1 MSKELTFTDDNTV
14 KYLDT
19 SSSFDLAITQDGTA
33 FDLTNA
39 TAIDVK
45 AANASGYVFDKS
57 IDMATVTQPLA
68 GVITMPVDAE
78 VMNALTPDDYSIE
91 VWVTL
96 SSLVTPGSQEGVTDD
111 DTTESTTTST
121 TSSYTAI
128 FPSDDTVGF
137 TINSN
142 LTNVDGETVD
152 AISLA
157 SFEGELNGKV
167 NTADTVDWQKTK
179 ITADSGAEIYEL
191 TASNGDDLNAYLKN
205 LPIGITTFAVLA
217 GVTNNPSTVNTKGLI
232 HVTSNNYGV
241 GYLIDANGN
250 QWSIVLNGSST
261 PIYTKLSTSTDLST
275 GLATKEDKLSFTPAD
290 DSTVLHNNT
299 LNYMNQDNSGIVV
312 GNDKNF
318 GLIKRNGY
326 TAGLAIG
333 SGPGYNFHLM
343 TTTDAIL
350 SNTSSYTDVWTI
362 APTTGELSIKGGTY
376 FTPADDSTVLHNN
389 TLNYMNQDNSG
400 IVVGNDKNFGL
411 IKRNGY
417 TAGLAIGS
425 GPGYNFHLMTTT
437 DAILSN
443 TSSYTD
449 VWTIA
454 PTTGELSIKGGTYF
468 TPADDSKVVHLST
481 GTTTDRPTGQ
491 VTGYQYFDTTLN
503 KPIWYTGT
511 AWVDATGTA
520 VQQGGYN

>member
-45 AANASGYVFDKS
+45 VANDSGYVFDKS

-157 SFEGELNGKV
+157 TFEGELNGK
-167 NTADTVDWQKTK
+167 A
-179 ITADSGAEIYEL
+179 
-191 TASNGDDLNAYLKN
+191 
-205 LPIGITTFAVLA
+205 
-217 GVTNNPSTVNTKGLI
+217 
-232 HVTSNNYGV
+232 
-241 GYLIDANGN
+241 
-250 QWSIVLNGSST
+250 
-261 PIYTKLSTSTDLST
+261 DLSM
-275 GLATKEDKLSFTPAD
+275 GA
-290 DSTVLHNNT
+290 
-299 LNYMNQDNSGIVV
+299 
-312 GNDKNF
+312 
-318 GLIKRNGY
+318 
-326 TAGLAIG
+326 
-333 SGPGYNFHLM
+333 
-343 TTTDAIL
+343 
-350 SNTSSYTDVWTI
+350 
-362 APTTGELSIKGGTY
+362 
-376 FTPADDSTVLHNN
+376 
-389 TLNYMNQDNSG
+389 
-400 IVVGNDKNFGL
+400 
-411 IKRNGY
+411 
-417 TAGLAIGS
+417 
-425 GPGYNFHLMTTT
+425 
-437 DAILSN
+437 
-443 TSSYTD
+443 
-449 VWTIA
+449 
-454 PTTGELSIKGGTYF
+454 
-468 TPADDSKVVHLST
+468 
-481 GTTTDRPTGQ
+481 TTDRPTGQ

-511 AWVDATGTA
+511 VWVDATGTT
-520 VQQGGYN
+520 V

>member
-45 AANASGYVFDKS
+45 VANASGYVFDKS

-179 ITADSGAEIYEL
+179 ITADSGAPSISISTDSIYTTMSKVTPGFYSTYISGSPSDNPFNGPLKGYMFCDANNYVIFSGTLEL
-191 TASNGDDLNAYLKN
+191 TGQSVEIVYDGGSFYHYIAPLAADIVHTTGAEEVSGQKTFDVAPIDKTTGNPYITKDSIPAGGDGFTNIADGTDLNALTTIGRYWWDSSSYSTGLTNYYVNSATQSFILNVINVGSDINQTIYLLNGMGKATRLYN
-205 LPIGITTFAVLA
+205 TSTSTWGSWSYSTAVPLSS
-217 GVTNNPSTVNTKGLI
+217 STDSL
-232 HVTSNNYGV
+232 SLRLEDSNYGV
-241 GYLIDANGN
+241 SGSYTFYNSDASWASGGSTGNLNLFTNGYLINKKN
-250 QWSIVLNGSST
+250 KVGSKT
-261 PIYTKLSTSTDLST
+261 ALSYPL
-275 GLATKEDKLSFTPAD
+275 L
-290 DSTVLHNNT
+290 
-299 LNYMNQDNSGIVV
+299 
-312 GNDKNF
+312 
-318 GLIKRNGY
+318 
-326 TAGLAIG
+326 
-333 SGPGYNFHLM
+333 
-343 TTTDAIL
+343 
-350 SNTSSYTDVWTI
+350 TSS
-362 APTTGELSIKGGTY
+362 
-376 FTPADDSTVLHNN
+376 
-389 TLNYMNQDNSG
+389 
-400 IVVGNDKNFGL
+400 
-411 IKRNGY
+411 
-417 TAGLAIGS
+417 
-425 GPGYNFHLMTTT
+425 
-437 DAILSN
+437 
-443 TSSYTD
+443 
-449 VWTIA
+449 
-454 PTTGELSIKGGTYF
+454 
-468 TPADDSKVVHLST
+468 
-481 GTTTDRPTGQ
+481 
-491 VTGYQYFDTTLN
+491 
-503 KPIWYTGT
+503 
-511 AWVDATGTA
+511 
-520 VQQGGYN
+520 

>member
-45 AANASGYVFDKS
+45 VANDSGYVFDKS

-157 SFEGELNGKV
+157 TFEGELNGK
-167 NTADTVDWQKTK
+167 
-179 ITADSGAEIYEL
+179 
-191 TASNGDDLNAYLKN
+191 
-205 LPIGITTFAVLA
+205 
-217 GVTNNPSTVNTKGLI
+217 
-232 HVTSNNYGV
+232 
-241 GYLIDANGN
+241 
-250 QWSIVLNGSST
+250 
-261 PIYTKLSTSTDLST
+261 
-275 GLATKEDKLSFTPAD
+275 AD
-290 DSTVLHNNT
+290 DSTVLHNDT
-299 LNYMNQDNSGIVV
+299 LNSMNQDDSGIII
-312 GNDKNF
+312 GNDQDF
-318 GLIKRNGY
+318 GLIKRNGHKG
-326 TAGLAIG
+326 GLAIG
-333 SGPGYNFHLM
+333 SDNNFHFM
-343 TTTDAIL
+343 ATTDTTL
-350 SNTSSYTDVWTI
+350 SNTSLYTDVW
-362 APTTGELSIKGGTY
+362 SIGSDGKVSILGGT
-376 FTPADDSTVLHNN
+376 S
-389 TLNYMNQDNSG
+389 
-400 IVVGNDKNFGL
+400 
-411 IKRNGY
+411 
-417 TAGLAIGS
+417 
-425 GPGYNFHLMTTT
+425 
-437 DAILSN
+437 
-443 TSSYTD
+443 
-449 VWTIA
+449 
-454 PTTGELSIKGGTYF
+454 F
-468 TPADDSKVVHLST
+468 TPADDSKVLHLST
-481 GTTTDRPTGQ
+481 GDTASRPTGISA
-491 VTGYQYFDTTLN
+491 GYQYFDTSLN
-503 KPIWYTGT
+503 KPIWYTGNN
-511 AWVDATGTA
+511 WVDATGTT
-520 VQQGGYN
+520 V